1 MMKLKILEIL
11 EKNGSYVSGE
21 EISKELG
28 VSRAAVWK
36 HIKKLRELGYEIES
50 KTNEGYK
57 LIKTPDRQIQF
68 ELERMLNTKIIGHK
82 ILFLE
87 EVDST
92 NNKAKQ
98 IAFESQD
105 GDVVVSET
113 QHSGRGRRGREWH
126 SPKGGI
132 YISFILKPNVP
143 PERAPQITL
152 LSSVALVE
160 TLNSMKSKMN
170 AKIKWPNDI
179 LISGRKISG
188 ILTELSSDMEKINY
202 VVVGIGIN
210 LNTDLEDLP
219 EKAAS
224 LKVEMGQEISVKLF
238 LKSFFERYDIVYQEY
253 LDNGIDQI
261 IEKWKKNS
269 DTLGKNVKI
278 IGINETYDGLAKDI
292 DENGALIL
300 KTKEKEIKVYSGDVS
315 LR

>member
-1 MMKLKILEIL
+1 MMKSKILEIL
-11 EKNGSYVSGE
+11 EKNGGYVSGE

-98 IAFESQD
+98 IALDSQD

-132 YISFILKPNVP
+132 YISFILKPNIS

-202 VVVGIGIN
+202 VVVVIGIN

-224 LKVEMGQEISVKLF
+224 LKVEMDQEISVKLF
-238 LKSFFERYDIVYQEY
+238 LKSFFEHYDTVYQEY
-253 LDNGIDQI
+253 LNNGIDQI

-300 KTKEKEIKVYSGDVS
+300 KTKDKEIKVYSGDVS

>member
-1 MMKLKILEIL
+1 MMKSKILEIL
-11 EKNGSYVSGE
+11 EKNGGYVSGE

-98 IAFESQD
+98 IALDSQD

-132 YISFILKPNVP
+132 YISFILKPNIS

-238 LKSFFERYDIVYQEY
+238 LKSFFEHYDTVYQEY

>member
-1 MMKLKILEIL
+1 MMKSKILEIL
-11 EKNGSYVSGE
+11 EKNGGYVSGE

-98 IAFESQD
+98 IALDSQD

-132 YISFILKPNVP
+132 YISFILKPNIS

>member
-1 MMKLKILEIL
+1 MMKSKILEIL

-36 HIKKLRELGYEIES
+36 HIKKLRELDYEIES

-87 EVDST
+87 EIDST

-132 YISFILKPNVP
+132 YISFILKPNIS

-238 LKSFFERYDIVYQEY
+238 LKSFFEHYDTVYQEY

-300 KTKEKEIKVYSGDVS
+300 KTKDKEIKVYSGDVS

>member
-1 MMKLKILEIL
+1 MKSKILEIL
-11 EKNGSYVSGE
+11 EKNGGYVSGE

-98 IAFESQD
+98 IALDSQD

-132 YISFILKPNVP
+132 YISFILKPNIS

-210 LNTDLEDLP
+210 LNTDLEELP

-224 LKVEMGQEISVKLF
+224 LKVEMRQEISVKLF
-238 LKSFFERYDIVYQEY
+238 LKSFFEHYDTVYQEY
-253 LDNGIDQI
+253 LDKGIDQI

-269 DTLGKNVKI
+269 DTLGKN
-278 IGINETYDGLAKDI
+278 
-292 DENGALIL
+292 
-300 KTKEKEIKVYSGDVS
+300 
-315 LR
+315 

>member
-1 MMKLKILEIL
+1 MMKSKILEIL
-11 EKNGSYVSGE
+11 EKNGGYVSGE
-21 EISKELG
+21 GISKELG

-68 ELERMLNTKIIGHK
+68 ELKRMLNTKIIGHK

-98 IAFESQD
+98 IALDSQD

-132 YISFILKPNVP
+132 YISFILKPNVS

-210 LNTDLEDLP
+210 LNTDLEELP

-238 LKSFFERYDIVYQEY
+238 LKSFFEHYDTVYQEY

-292 DENGALIL
+292 DENGTLIL
-300 KTKEKEIKVYSGDVS
+300 KTKDKEIKVYSGDVS

>member
-238 LKSFFERYDIVYQEY
+238 LKSFFEHYDTVYQEY